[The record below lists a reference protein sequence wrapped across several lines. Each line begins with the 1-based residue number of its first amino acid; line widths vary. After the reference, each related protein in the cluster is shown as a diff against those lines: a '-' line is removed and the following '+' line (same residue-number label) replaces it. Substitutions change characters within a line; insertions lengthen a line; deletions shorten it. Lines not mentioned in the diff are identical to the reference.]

1 MYLGHGKAAALG
13 LLGAH
18 AGQLRHCGGAAM
30 DGFGLDGEVG
40 AGKFGITG
48 SFLTPHL
55 VAHRKALPQMDTI
68 IMKIE
73 KKRLAIC
80 RV

>member
-18 AGQLRHCGGAAM
+18 AGQLRHCGGAAV

-40 AGKFGITG
+40 AGKIRHNRLLSDATSCG
-48 SFLTPHL
+48 S
-55 VAHRKALPQMDTI
+55 
-68 IMKIE
+68 
-73 KKRLAIC
+73 
-80 RV
+80 